1 MTAGGTAGWEAV
13 VREKPCL
20 LFGSLWY
27 QDCPEV
33 FKIESMD
40 DLNIPIFLP

>member
-33 FKIESMD
+33 FKI
-40 DLNIPIFLP
+40 DLTSA